1 MNAPEAG
8 AESAVPSPVDAW
20 VDEEWDGYCSV
31 CEQRVTFHAYG
42 PWYRDQLVC
51 TSCGSLPRQ
60 RALMIVL
67 SMVRPDWRHI
77 RLWDIAPSGPASAR
91 LKRECPGY
99 LETHYWPD
107 VAPGTMIDGIRCED
121 LEHPSL
127 LDGSMDVI
135 VSSDVFEHVIDID
148 AALGQIARVLTPDGL
163 HVWTTPRISTLSTSK
178 PRVRRGPSGL
188 EYLEPVEV
196 HGDPVCA
203 DGAIVTFD
211 WGQDLPARVEAAAGM
226 STAVLR
232 LESRAHGVIGEFR
245 EVFVSHRG
253 LGNPMADLQ
262 RRNDAVTAQSD
273 RFRASLA
280 MSEQMLSD
288 VLASKS
294 WRITRPL
301 RTLGRAIR
309 R

>member
-1 MNAPEAG
+1 
-8 AESAVPSPVDAW
+8 
-20 VDEEWDGYCSV
+20 
-31 CEQRVTFHAYG
+31 
-42 PWYRDQLVC
+42 
-51 TSCGSLPRQ
+51 
-60 RALMIVL
+60 MIVL

>member
-1 MNAPEAG
+1 
-8 AESAVPSPVDAW
+8 
-20 VDEEWDGYCSV
+20 
-31 CEQRVTFHAYG
+31 
-42 PWYRDQLVC
+42 
-51 TSCGSLPRQ
+51 
-60 RALMIVL
+60 
-67 SMVRPDWRHI
+67 
-77 RLWDIAPSGPASAR
+77 
-91 LKRECPGY
+91 
-99 LETHYWPD
+99 
-107 VAPGTMIDGIRCED
+107 
-121 LEHPSL
+121 
-127 LDGSMDVI
+127 
-135 VSSDVFEHVIDID
+135 
-148 AALGQIARVLTPDGL
+148 
-163 HVWTTPRISTLSTSK
+163 
-178 PRVRRGPSGL
+178 L